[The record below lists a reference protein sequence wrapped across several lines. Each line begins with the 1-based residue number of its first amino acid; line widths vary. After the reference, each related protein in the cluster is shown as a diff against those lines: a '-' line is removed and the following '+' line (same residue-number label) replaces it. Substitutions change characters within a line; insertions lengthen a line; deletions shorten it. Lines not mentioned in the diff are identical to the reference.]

1 MPTSQPASSKPFRLL
16 VRTSMPESNIAPF
29 LTKLQARVKAEGIN
43 VGSYPKLQQ
52 GVDVSLIGKDEPR
65 LHELAQEVVKEL
77 DGELLAAGKLGN
89 EEKL

>member
-1 MPTSQPASSKPFRLL
+1 
-16 VRTSMPESNIAPF
+16 
-29 LTKLQARVKAEGIN
+29 
-43 VGSYPKLQQ
+43 
-52 GVDVSLIGKDEPR
+52 